1 MDHNI
6 HCSTREHCPLEHAS
20 SAFQSFD
27 TVRALHQSVLCLRAA
42 LENAHKEIDTL
53 KKQISVQTD
62 VKEGKI
68 FRETLGVQTENTE
81 GKENLTNIKKA
92 DVNTIPERKTEVET
106 QKTDEVIVED
116 EQKTEDTKPD
126 HSLRAKRRTRRDYHK
141 SEKRTEQYD
150 FSKSTFVPDIRIVTN
165 PSASNKSRKQMAS
178 KIDVKIKLS
187 SNVNVDSTSSGTAED
202 SNSNSGSD
210 SAPDSEL
217 PDEQP
222 ENLESLNITEQ
233 TTNVST
239 NTPAHDIEVIAPE
252 EEASKPNCEETLEN
266 QTKQSEDIS
275 TEEQVRNSTVIA
287 RSLRHSTTSSEANEE
302 VDDIELIFSSDDKEH
317 LQEDLVSIS
326 DFEPWEK
333 AGSTG
338 TPILVNFNALS
349 SSEELNN
356 KSKNKKSVGM
366 SMETDEEG
374 LENQSDMKRD
384 ESVDAFEQVENTA
397 VTTGLGR
404 RWTNHNVL
412 IETDISKCGI
422 AEDTVIDM
430 GRRNTCPNPPSY
442 RPLMHRETL
451 AQAQAQSRH
460 SSTRCPLAVK
470 FSRNSRTHYHHS
482 NRSAR
487 PILQESNKC
496 EPKRSSSAQT
506 EISALPEHWQSES
519 NLISGRYGD
528 GFYTLPSKFVPPPSM
543 GKNRRPSQMTDKTQ
557 DARRVMLS
565 DINFTSM
572 VPELSRSADHLCQD
586 DEYNGNGN
594 ESSYYKGNHLQT
606 PDYSKGITP
615 SASMTSPG
623 VSQWTVNENSFGTQ
637 TTQTDNFWNNCDSFD
652 SSKSYTMGSR
662 FSTILNKSHRSRSV
676 PSIQCSICKQNHGR
690 IRASE
695 SMHYTPRVT
704 FREPTSTNSV
714 RGSLPDLRNEC
725 TCMHRRTCGR
735 PSLLRLHTY
744 SSGSTESL
752 LDEAD
757 DYLNKSVDGMS
768 NFKEDR
774 KTSEVNRRRSENDI
788 KRDYSPSKQSL
799 PFLPKSPKC
808 LKLGHLAKVI
818 TKSGRVV
825 IGRVRYIGPLASTQ
839 FGEDECFVGLQLPNS
854 LGDCDGTIE
863 GRKFF
868 DCEPQ
873 HGIFV
878 PFHKIVMAW
887 TA

>member
-1 MDHNI
+1 
-6 HCSTREHCPLEHAS
+6 S
-20 SAFQSFD
+20 D
-27 TVRALHQSVLCLRAA
+27 TAQGS
-42 LENAHKEIDTL
+42 
-53 KKQISVQTD
+53 
-62 VKEGKI
+62 
-68 FRETLGVQTENTE
+68 ETADEQ
-81 GKENLTNIKKA
+81 KENLDSLNVTEHIENISA
-92 DVNTIPERKTEVET
+92 NTEAVQSEGQSSENIIEET
-106 QKTDEVIVED
+106 QKE
-116 EQKTEDTKPD
+116 
-126 HSLRAKRRTRRDYHK
+126 
-141 SEKRTEQYD
+141 
-150 FSKSTFVPDIRIVTN
+150 
-165 PSASNKSRKQMAS
+165 
-178 KIDVKIKLS
+178 
-187 SNVNVDSTSSGTAED
+187 
-202 SNSNSGSD
+202 
-210 SAPDSEL
+210 
-217 PDEQP
+217 
-222 ENLESLNITEQ
+222 
-233 TTNVST
+233 
-239 NTPAHDIEVIAPE
+239 
-252 EEASKPNCEETLEN
+252 
-266 QTKQSEDIS
+266 QSENIS
-275 TEEQVRNSTVIA
+275 TEEQTKIENKIPRTLRN
-287 RSLRHSTTSSEANEE
+287 STTSSEANEE

-333 AGSTG
+333 AGATG
-338 TPILVNFNALS
+338 TPVLVNFGAIS
-349 SSEELNN
+349 SSEDLNN
-356 KSKNKKSVGM
+356 KSENIQS
-366 SMETDEEG
+366 SYNMETDQEAMK
-374 LENQSDMKRD
+374 NRTTMKRD
-384 ESVDAFEQVENTA
+384 ESVDTFEQVEINSSS
-397 VTTGLGR
+397 TGLGR

-422 AEDTVIDM
+422 AEESIIDM

-451 AQAQAQSRH
+451 AQSRH
-460 SSTRCPLAVK
+460 TSTRCPLAVK
-470 FSRNSRTHYHHS
+470 FSRNSRTHCHPS

-528 GFYTLPSKFVPPPSM
+528 GFYTLPSKFVPPLSL
-543 GKNRRPSQMTDKTQ
+543 GKNRRPSQMTAKTQ

-586 DEYNGNGN
+586 DNFNRNAGD
-594 ESSYYKGNHLQT
+594 SSYYKGSHLQT
-606 PDYSKGITP
+606 PDCVKGITP

-690 IRASE
+690 LRISE

-704 FREPTSTNSV
+704 FKEPNSSNSV

-725 TCMHRRTCGR
+725 ACMHRRYTCGR
-735 PSLLRLHTY
+735 PSLLQLHAY

-757 DYLNKSVDGMS
+757 DFLNKSVDGMS
-768 NFKEDR
+768 NFKGDR
-774 KTSEVNRRRSENDI
+774 KTKEVNRRRSENDI

-818 TKSGRVV
+818 TKTGRVV
-825 IGRVRYIGPLASTQ
+825 IGRVRYLGPLASSQ
-839 FGEDECFVGLQLPNS
+839 FGEGESFVGLQLPNS
-854 LGDCDGTIE
+854 LGDCDGTID

-878 PFHKIVMAW
+878 PFQKIVMAW